1 MSTYSINNGQITE
14 AVKLNNLQDVF
25 IGLPDNTS
33 KLIAPVDVRN
43 AVYTTWENILLK
55 STIVGSSSVVYTGY
69 DLSNLRQKFYFGKKT
84 NLGMDIMTN
93 TLLSG
98 TISDVDVFFYNN
110 KSDVDTNQNTKIAFL
125 AGTTS
130 YNFANAPYIEARQV
144 TFPSS
149 IDLYINN
156 TGYIGFGMTAGKID
170 IDAALVS
177 IKGVRYPVAPTSSS
191 LFLTT
196 DIAGNAF
203 WASPTITNISN
214 PGATVSI
221 VGSPV
226 LVNGYPLEYTNAFPS
241 QVTVGG
247 IPAGTTFSNVSVSQ
261 MFDSI
266 FYPYLTPIISLN
278 TSTLVYEYG
287 SSFAPQLF
295 WSIQARTLDV
305 TSATLSGAVSPI
317 LPGVSAS
324 STLSGTSSS
333 LSITTTNPTASWTLD
348 VSDGTVSVATTI
360 VATRV
365 FPFFYG
371 MTSAATMSGV
381 TLYTNLT
388 KDIDGFS
395 DKAYLYSGINE
406 FMYFAYPSTYGT
418 VSEIFDQNLYQVY
431 NHAGGGAFTYSLST
445 VASTGL
451 GSNWSTSFYV
461 YKTNLSTSNY
471 GYQFQFVF

>member
-33 KLIAPVDVRN
+33 KLIAPSDVRN

-55 STIVGSSSVVYTGY
+55 STIIGSSSVVYTGY
-69 DLSNLRQKFYFGKKT
+69 DLSSLRQKFFFGKKT
-84 NLGMDIMTN
+84 NLGMDIMSN
-93 TLLSG
+93 SLLSA
-98 TISDVDVFFYNN
+98 TASDVDVFFYNN
-110 KSDVDTNQNTKIAFL
+110 KQDTNLNQNTKVAFL

-130 YNFANAPYIEARQV
+130 FNFANAPFIEARQV
-144 TFPSS
+144 TFPAS

-156 TGYIGFGMTAGKID
+156 TGYLTGKID
-170 IDAALVS
+170 IDASLVS
-177 IKGVRYPVAPTSSS
+177 IKGVRYPVAPTSSN

-196 DIAGNAF
+196 DIAGNAS

-226 LVNGYPLEYTNAFPS
+226 LVNGYPLEYTNLYPS

-247 IPAGTTFSNVSVSQ
+247 IPAGTTFSNVPISQ

-278 TSTLVYEYG
+278 ASTLVYEYG
-287 SSFAPQLF
+287 SSFAPSLY
-295 WSIQARTLDV
+295 WTMQARTLDI

-324 STLSGTSSS
+324 TVLSGTSSS
-333 LSITTTNPTASWTLD
+333 LSITTTNPTASWTLN

-360 VATRV
+360 VANRV

-388 KDIDGFS
+388 KDIDGLS
-395 DKAYLYSGINE
+395 NKAYTYNGINQY
-406 FMYFAYPSTYGT
+406 MYFAYPASYGT

-431 NHAGGGAFTYSLST
+431 NDAGGGSFTYSIST

-461 YKTNLSTSNY
+461 YKTYLPTSNY

>member
-1 MSTYSINNGQITE
+1 MATYSINNGQITE

-55 STIVGSSSVVYTGY
+55 STIIGSSSVVYTGY
-69 DLSNLRQKFYFGKKT
+69 DLSALRQKFFFGKKT
-84 NLGMDIMTN
+84 NLGMDIMSN
-93 TLLSG
+93 TLL
-98 TISDVDVFFYNN
+98 TSDVDLFFYNN
-110 KSDVDTNQNTKIAFL
+110 KQDSNLNQNTKIAFL

-130 YNFANAPYIEARQV
+130 FNFANAPYIEARQI
-144 TFPSS
+144 TFPAS

-156 TGYIGFGMTAGKID
+156 TGYVGFGMTAGKID

-196 DIAGNAF
+196 DIAGNAS

-214 PGATVSI
+214 PGSTVSI

-226 LVNGYPLEYTNAFPS
+226 LVNGYPLEYTNLFPS

-247 IPAGTTFSNVSVSQ
+247 IPAGTTFSNVPISQ

-278 TSTLVYEYG
+278 ASTLVYEYG
-287 SSFAPQLF
+287 SSFAPSLY
-295 WSIQARTLDV
+295 WTIQARTLDV

-360 VATRV
+360 IANRV
-365 FPFFYG
+365 FPFFHG
-371 MTSAATMSGV
+371 MTVASTMSSV

-388 KDIDGFS
+388 KDVDGFS
-395 DKAYLYSGINE
+395 NKAYIYNGVNE
-406 FMYFAYPSTYGT
+406 FMYFAYPASYGT
-418 VSEIFDQNLYQVY
+418 VSEIFDQNLYQIY
-431 NHAGGGAFTYSLST
+431 NHAGGGSFTYSIST

-451 GSNWSTSFYV
+451 GSNWSTSYYV
-461 YKTNLSTSNY
+461 YKTYLSTSNY

>member
-14 AVKLNNLQDVF
+14 SLNLDNLQDVL

-43 AVYTTWENILLK
+43 AVFTTWESILLK

-69 DLSNLRQKFYFGKKT
+69 DLDSLRQKLFFGKKT
-84 NLGMDIMTN
+84 NLGMDIMSN
-93 TLLSG
+93 SLL
-98 TISDVDVFFYNN
+98 IPAFDVDVFFYNN
-110 KSDVDTNQNTKIAFL
+110 KLDTDPNQNTKVAFL

-130 YNFANAPYIEARQV
+130 FNFVNAPYIEARQI
-144 TFPSS
+144 TFPPS

-156 TGYIGFGMTAGKID
+156 TGYIGFGGTAGKID

-177 IKGVRYPVAPTSSS
+177 IKGVRYPIAPTSSN

-196 DIAGNAF
+196 DIAGNGS
-203 WASPTITNISN
+203 WASPTITNINN

-226 LVNGYPLEYTNAFPS
+226 LVNGFPLEYTNSFPS

-247 IPAGTTFSNVSVSQ
+247 VTAGTTFSNVSVSE
-261 MFDSI
+261 MFDMI
-266 FYPYLTPIISLN
+266 FYPYLTPIVTMNVAS
-278 TSTLVYEYG
+278 LVYEYG
-287 SSFAPQLF
+287 SSFTPQLY
-295 WSIQARTLDV
+295 WTLQARTEPIL
-305 TSATLSGAVSPI
+305 SATLSGAVSPI

-324 STLSGTSSS
+324 TILNGTSSS
-333 LSITTTNPTASWTLD
+333 LSITTTNPTASWSL
-348 VSDGTVSVATTI
+348 SAYDGTSSVTTTI
-360 VATRV
+360 IASRI

-371 MTSAATMSGV
+371 MTAAATMSGV

-388 KDIDGFS
+388 KDVDGEG
-395 DKAYLYSGINE
+395 DKSYTYAGINQY
-406 FMYFAYPSTYGT
+406 MYFAYPISYGT
-418 VSEIFDQNLYQVY
+418 VSEIYDQNLYQVY
-431 NHAGGGAFTYSLST
+431 NDLGGGSFTYSIST

-451 GSNWSTSFYV
+451 GSNWSTSYYV
-461 YKTNLSTSNY
+461 YKTSLSTSNY